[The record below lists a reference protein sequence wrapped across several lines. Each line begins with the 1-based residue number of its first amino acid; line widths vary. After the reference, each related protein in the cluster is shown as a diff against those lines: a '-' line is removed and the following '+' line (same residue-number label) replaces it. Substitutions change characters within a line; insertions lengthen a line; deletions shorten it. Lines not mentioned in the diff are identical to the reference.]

1 LIPGSHPA
9 FDRALFLDE
18 LPPVDLRWLAPVFEK
33 ISETVREEQR
43 KRRKGEAFAERF
55 KWRLVSSALLSVEGL
70 ATGTSVAGFSSS
82 RNPMVINGVEE
93 EPYSVVNH
101 TCEFPG
107 NLDILDDLEED
118 SYYDA
123 QSMLPSPIEEL
134 VELPP
139 VPILST
145 VLLILLR
152 FPHIILLLVV
162 LCIPFWSSYLIE
174 GRLWV
179 LLLKSD
185 ECENAES
192 VNAEADYEEVDCFL
206 SGLN

>member
-1 LIPGSHPA
+1 
-9 FDRALFLDE
+9 
-18 LPPVDLRWLAPVFEK
+18 
-33 ISETVREEQR
+33 VREEQR

-70 ATGTSVAGFSSS
+70 AAGTSVTGFSSS
-82 RNPMVINGVEE
+82 RGPVIINGVEE
-93 EPYSVVNH
+93 EPYSRTVVVNH
-101 TCEFPG
+101 PCEFPG
-107 NLDILDDLEED
+107 NLDILDDLDED

-123 QSMLPSPIEEL
+123 QSTLPSPIEEL

-152 FPHIILLLVV
+152 FPHIILLFVV
-162 LCIPFWSSYLIE
+162 LCIPFWSAYLIE

-179 LLLKSD
+179 LLLQND
-185 ECENAES
+185 ECEKAES
-192 VNAEADYEEVDCFL
+192 ANAEADYEEVDYFL
-206 SGLN
+206 TGLN